1 MSLSFSEPASCT
13 RSGWR
18 QSAVTCATLLQMETC
33 ISRGFRM
40 SIQERSA
47 SVSRDSE
54 NALPLVGSLPG
65 RQDTP
70 GKLSHPRQPFIVLQ
84 ALHSQVFPRQ
94 SMSTSHLRQPFIVL
108 QALHSQVFP
117 RQSMS
122 TSHPRQPFIVLQ
134 APKHAAEG
142 RSSSATEIEGWL
154 LGHSQA
160 YQLTGK
166 GDLPARR
173 KWRPSG
179 TPRPRVHL
187 VEACSSQT
195 EMLRDPKSS
204 PHKRF
209 RPDGSKAV
217 ADCLFYRISP
227 EAIVGL
233 VSCNWPQ

>member
-13 RSGWR
+13 RSGWCEP
-18 QSAVTCATLLQMETC
+18 AVTCATRLHMETC

-40 SIQERSA
+40 SIQERLA

-65 RQDTP
+65 RQGTP

-84 ALHSQVFPRQ
+84 A
-94 SMSTSHLRQPFIVL
+94 
-108 QALHSQVFP
+108 
-117 RQSMS
+117 
-122 TSHPRQPFIVLQ
+122 
-134 APKHAAEG
+134 PKHATEG
-142 RSSSATEIEGWL
+142 QSFSATGIAGWL
-154 LGHSQA
+154 LGYSQA
-160 YQLTGK
+160 YRLTGK

-173 KWRPSG
+173 KWRPFG
-179 TPRPRVHL
+179 APRLRVHL

-195 EMLRDPKSS
+195 EMLRDTKSS

>member
-1 MSLSFSEPASCT
+1 M
-13 RSGWR
+13 
-18 QSAVTCATLLQMETC
+18 TCATRLHMETC

-65 RQDTP
+65 LQDTP
-70 GKLSHPRQPFIVLQ
+70 GKLSHPRQPFIV
-84 ALHSQVFPRQ
+84 S
-94 SMSTSHLRQPFIVL
+94 

-122 TSHPRQPFIVLQ
+122 TSHPRQPFIVSQ
-134 APKHAAEG
+134 APKPATEG
-142 RSSSATEIEGWL
+142 RSFSATEIEGWL
-154 LGHSQA
+154 LGYSQA
-160 YQLTGK
+160 YRLTHK

-179 TPRPRVHL
+179 APRPRVHL

-195 EMLRDPKSS
+195 EMLRDTKSS
-204 PHKRF
+204 PHRQF
-209 RPDGSKAV
+209 RPDGSKAM

>member
-13 RSGWR
+13 RSGGR
-18 QSAVTCATLLQMETC
+18 KPPVACATRLQMETC

-65 RQDTP
+65 RHGTP

-84 ALHSQVFPRQ
+84 APKPATEGQ
-94 SMSTSHLRQPFIVL
+94 SF
-108 QALHSQVFP
+108 
-117 RQSMS
+117 
-122 TSHPRQPFIVLQ
+122 
-134 APKHAAEG
+134 
-142 RSSSATEIEGWL
+142 SATEIAGWL
-154 LGHSQA
+154 LSYSQA
-160 YQLTGK
+160 HRLTHK

-179 TPRPRVHL
+179 APRSRVHL
-187 VEACSSQT
+187 VKACSSQT
-195 EMLRDPKSS
+195 EILRDPKSR
-204 PHKRF
+204 PHQRF
-209 RPDGSKAV
+209 CRASSKAM

-233 VSCNWPQ
+233 VGCNQPQ